1 MFLAFLQVY
10 MNLLLRWNFL
20 PLAKQSAIRCLSNLF
35 STLSIMFS
43 TLSYIY
49 STMSC
54 IYTTTSKTD
63 QTCMKLKSI
72 YCIFVFPYDRTRYQ
86 SPAYIN
92 SVVHFFSFFT
102 NAKIG
107 IILVWLLYKFICFIY
122 VSYGKINKVFTF
134 AYYQLM
140 VDNRSKIKIISYK
153 E

>member
-1 MFLAFLQVY
+1 MQDFDIWCGRTETRRCSIYFLISC
-10 MNLLLRWNFL
+10 
-20 PLAKQSAIRCLSNLF
+20 KSNL
-35 STLSIMFS
+35 FS

-49 STMSC
+49 STM
-54 IYTTTSKTD
+54 SKTD

-134 AYYQLM
+134 AYYQLI

>member
-35 STLSIMFS
+35 STLSS
-43 TLSYIY
+43 
-49 STMSC
+49 

>member
-49 STMSC
+49 STMS
-54 IYTTTSKTD
+54 KTD

-72 YCIFVFPYDRTRYQ
+72 YCIFVFPYDCTRYQ

-107 IILVWLLYKFICFIY
+107 IILVRLLYKFICFIY